1 MEPRGERGPHKPA
14 KDGSSVQWSLVL
26 SNLSPKRTRSDLQGQ
41 RHMPSLPEEARRD
54 GFQKTFHQGRTNPS
68 MDFSSSNFIFN
79 GIRSGKFECS
89 GRQTQSEKS
98 NSSDRRDIPHQA
110 LQPIRERWGN
120 QIVDLFASQY
130 RHRLPLY
137 VSPMRDHKAIGKDAL
152 ARSWAN
158 MEVYAYP
165 PTSLFS
171 KVLAK
176 AAIERP
182 RLVLIAPFWRAS
194 PWFPDLMSLAREGPV
209 FLNLNEKTLV
219 QPRSDIGNEG
229 TAFLNLTSWL
239 L

>member
-14 KDGSSVQWSLVL
+14 KDGSSVQLSLTI
-26 SNLSPKRTRSDLQGQ
+26 SILSPKQTRSVSGKNK
-41 RHMPSLPEEARRD
+41 S
-54 GFQKTFHQGRTNPS
+54 
-68 MDFSSSNFIFN
+68 FN
-79 GIRSGKFECS
+79 GFFHH
-89 GRQTQSEKS
+89 QTSFLTEFIPGNLNVLADQFS
-98 NSSDRRDIPHQA
+98 RRNQILPTEGTITLQA
-110 LQPIRERWGN
+110 CQPIWERWGN
-120 QIVDLFASQY
+120 PMVDLFASQY
-130 RHRLPLY
+130 SHRLPLF

-152 ARSWAN
+152 ARSWTN
-158 MEVYAYP
+158 MGIYAYP

>member
-14 KDGSSVQWSLVL
+14 KDGSSVQLSLTISILLQSKHVVICGDNVTCLAYLRKQGGTVSRKL
-26 SNLSPKRTRSDLQGQ
+26 SIREEQILQWI
-41 RHMPSLPEEARRD
+41 
-54 GFQKTFHQGRTNPS
+54 
-68 MDFSSSNFIFN
+68 FSSSNFIFN
-79 GIRSGKFECS
+79 GIRSGKSECS

-110 LQPIRERWGN
+110 WQPIRERWGN
-120 QIVDLFASQY
+120 QMMDLFASQY
-130 RHRLPLY
+130 SHRLPLY
-137 VSPMRDHKAIGKDAL
+137 VSPMRGHKAIHKDAL
-152 ARSWAN
+152 VRSWTN
-158 MEVYAYP
+158 MGVYAYP

-182 RLVLIAPFWRAS
+182 RLVLIAPFWGAS
-194 PWFPDLMSLAREGPV
+194 PWFPDLMSLARVGQV
-209 FLNLNEKTLV
+209 FLSLTEKTLV